1 MKEKIPAL
9 DRNFSDFANARFVVV
24 FRDYYE
30 EKNKHAADVSHIHD
44 VCEIYLNISGDV
56 SFVVENSVYPI
67 SRGDMI
73 ISAPDEFHHCVYH
86 SDGVCKHYCLWI
98 DGLPQR
104 YLRAFYDRNGGEKNL
119 ISVSCDEKERLI
131 NCFEKL
137 CNAQKNDALSLD
149 GIMAFV
155 EILSII
161 DENRNASIS
170 SAAVPSLLSG
180 ITGYIDSEYSCDC
193 SIENLCNTFFVS
205 RSTLCR
211 LFRTYLGTTPAK
223 YVASRRLS
231 EAKKML
237 KAGSSVG
244 DACFACGFTDYSHFI
259 ALFKSRFGITPMKYA
274 RNRSEN

>member
-1 MKEKIPAL
+1 M
-9 DRNFSDFANARFVVV
+9 
-24 FRDYYE
+24 
-30 EKNKHAADVSHIHD
+30 
-44 VCEIYLNISGDV
+44 
-56 SFVVENSVYPI
+56 
-67 SRGDMI
+67 
-73 ISAPDEFHHCVYH
+73 
-86 SDGVCKHYCLWI
+86 
-98 DGLPQR
+98 
-104 YLRAFYDRNGGEKNL
+104 
-119 ISVSCDEKERLI
+119 
-131 NCFEKL
+131 
-137 CNAQKNDALSLD
+137 SLD

-223 YVASRRLS
+223 YVTSRRLS